1 MGSIIS
7 IAQSFLLTNKRY
19 KNLNKEQPQE
29 NVVNNTKLPVPS
41 LVNRKPIKD
50 IEAAL
55 ESNLDLV

>member
-7 IAQSFLLTNKRY
+7 IAQSYILTNKRY
-19 KNLNKEQPQE
+19 KNLNKEKTRE
-29 NVVNNTKLPVPS
+29 NVVNNTNLPVPS

>member
-7 IAQSFLLTNKRY
+7 IAQSYILTHKRY
-19 KNLNKEQPQE
+19 KNLNKEKTRE
-29 NVVNNTKLPVPS
+29 NVVNNTNLPVPS